1 MEQQSHT
8 DTDSSFIQRVKIDTS
23 ASLIFSFF
31 FSFFLPVHTAFIHF
45 PKEQAEKALSQGM
58 CLQVAH

>member
-8 DTDSSFIQRVKIDTS
+8 YTDSFFHSRVKIDTS
-23 ASLIFSFF
+23 ASLNFF
-31 FSFFLPVHTAFIHF
+31 FFFMPVHTAFVHF
-45 PKEQAEKALSQGM
+45 PKEQAERALSQGM